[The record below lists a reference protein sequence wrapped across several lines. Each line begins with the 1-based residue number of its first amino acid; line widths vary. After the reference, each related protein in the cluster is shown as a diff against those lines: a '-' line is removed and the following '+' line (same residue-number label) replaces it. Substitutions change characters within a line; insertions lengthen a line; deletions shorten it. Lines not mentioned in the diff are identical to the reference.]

1 MAVFT
6 LLLVLAS
13 LCHFANGGAMTID
26 VCSVVVV
33 AGQNPVR
40 RPSLPVENCQD
51 RDPPA
56 CFEIFKYGN
65 DEDQIPAENLVPTN
79 DYKVPENC
87 QKAEYRMLARQMC
100 PQKCAT
106 CCLTKEYNC
115 QNGNSF
121 WCNLRLIYPLQ

>member
-1 MAVFT
+1 MALFT

-13 LCHFANGGAMTID
+13 LCHFASGGAMAID
-26 VCSVVVV
+26 VCSMVVPV

-65 DEDQIPAENLVPTN
+65 GEDQIPAQNLVP
-79 DYKVPENC
+79 
-87 QKAEYRMLARQMC
+87 
-100 PQKCAT
+100 
-106 CCLTKEYNC
+106 
-115 QNGNSF
+115 
-121 WCNLRLIYPLQ
+121 